1 MGSALILTGTG
12 DVAGGGV
19 LFDTAKCGKL
29 EKKNNRQT
37 IIIS

>member
-1 MGSALILTGTG
+1 MGSALILTGIG

-29 EKKNNRQT
+29 Q
-37 IIIS
+37 